1 MDAPAIVMW
10 VRWLA
15 TQKTLLAL
23 ARPRFATVAA
33 MAVITT
39 NDTDSKLSAA
49 QRRFVELQRVARF
62 ASADAHG
69 QPHVVPVCYCVI
81 GEAVYFSIDEKP
93 KQADVHRLKRLR
105 NIAQNPKVALV
116 IDHYDENWSQLG
128 WVMLRGQAELLDDGD
143 EHALA
148 QQTLRAR
155 YPQYRSMQLSTLP
168 VVATRIRHVASW
180 GALDR

>member
-1 MDAPAIVMW
+1 M
-10 VRWLA
+10 VRWPA
-15 TQKTLLAL
+15 TEKTLLAL
-23 ARPRFATVAA
+23 ARPRFVTVAA

-39 NDTDSKLSAA
+39 NDADSILSDA

-62 ASADAHG
+62 ASADTHG
-69 QPHVVPVCYCVI
+69 QPHVVPVCYCLL

-93 KQADVHRLKRLR
+93 KQTNVRRLKRLR
-105 NIAQNPKVALV
+105 NIMRNPKVALI
-116 IDHYDENWSQLG
+116 IDHYDEDWSQLG
-128 WVMLRGQAELLDDGD
+128 WVMLRGQAEVLDDGD

-148 QQTLRAR
+148 QQTLRTR

-168 VVATRIRHVASW
+168 VVAIRIRHVASW